1 MMRKL
6 TLVTL
11 FILILSIVACNTKV
25 PIETKIQDNELIE
38 EQLLTKEEFIQ
49 LIQEYDV
56 GVTIQ
61 DFNKVN
67 LDEFIAHYYISK
79 EVFNKFISGNYSLS
93 RNLERYIEN
102 APRRDREALLY
113 SYLVQELEYVNSTD
127 EKYLD
132 FISRYFNAIGQ
143 DANQI
148 RTEDNGVL
156 VYGYEIEGSGYF
168 LYGFCQTSKSK
179 KLPISTGE
187 KDKDKNYTIKLYSGD
202 ESYYTNIYYSKS
214 GKYLMYLD
222 GNGKFES
229 YEAALDVIRTFC
241 EMED

>member
-1 MMRKL
+1 MRKL

-102 APRRDREALLY
+102 APRRDR
-113 SYLVQELEYVNSTD
+113 
-127 EKYLD
+127 
-132 FISRYFNAIGQ
+132 
-143 DANQI
+143 
-148 RTEDNGVL
+148 
-156 VYGYEIEGSGYF
+156 
-168 LYGFCQTSKSK
+168 
-179 KLPISTGE
+179 
-187 KDKDKNYTIKLYSGD
+187 
-202 ESYYTNIYYSKS
+202 
-214 GKYLMYLD
+214 
-222 GNGKFES
+222 
-229 YEAALDVIRTFC
+229 
-241 EMED
+241 